1 MSGVI
6 LTNARHWS
14 TLAAARCLGRHGIKV
29 ACGEEEKLPQSF
41 FPPAACSRYCRERF
55 TYPHYETEPESFI
68 KAICSFANKH
78 KEYDVLMPVA
88 EETCVIAKHISAIR
102 SSAPHLR
109 IPLHEY
115 KYIEIAND
123 KRMIVKIAERIG
135 IPTPRTY
142 VPSSLEEV
150 ERIGES
156 IRYPAVVKLPALSG
170 SRGMAFVENKERL
183 ISTYMGIFDRYNCDD
198 QTYPFIQE
206 RISGNRYE
214 TALLYKE
221 GHVLAQ
227 MTHRSIRELPPGIG
241 PSVVRISERQQ
252 EVELYARK
260 LLEEL
265 HWHGMAT
272 VEFILDANDG
282 RPKIME
288 VNPRFWGSLY
298 QAIAAGV
305 DFPYLLYRM
314 AVEEPTD
321 PVTGYV
327 EGIRTRCLGRDL
339 EAFPSYFRNADN
351 KLKFLL
357 EFLNLSGSRYDDL
370 SITDPLPF
378 LAIPLNA
385 LIRRAKTGRWT
396 AEVVKEK

>member
-1 MSGVI
+1 VSGVI
-6 LTNARHWS
+6 LTNSRQWC
-14 TLAAARCLGRHGIKV
+14 TLAAARCLGRHGLKV
-29 ACGEEEKLPQSF
+29 ACGEQEKLPQSF

-55 TYPHYETEPESFI
+55 TYPAFETEPENFVE
-68 KAICSFANKH
+68 AICSFANKH
-78 KEYDVLMPVA
+78 REYNVLMPVA
-88 EETCVIAKHISAIR
+88 EETYVIAKHINAIR
-102 SSAPHLR
+102 SAAPHLR
-109 IPLHEY
+109 TPLHEY
-115 KYIEIAND
+115 KYIETAND
-123 KRMIVKIAERIG
+123 KRVIAQIAERIG

-142 VPSSLEEV
+142 VPSSPEEV
-150 ERIGES
+150 ERIGELVQ
-156 IRYPAVVKLPALSG
+156 YPAVVKLPALSG
-170 SRGMAFVENKERL
+170 SRGMAFVGNKERL
-183 ISTYMGIFDRYNCDD
+183 VSTYKGIFDRYNCDE
-198 QTYPFIQE
+198 QTHPFIQE
-206 RISGNRYE
+206 RIYGDRYE
-214 TALLYKE
+214 TACLYNQ
-221 GHVLAQ
+221 GHLLAQ
-227 MTHRSIRELPPGIG
+227 MTHRSIREQPPVVG

-265 HWHGMAT
+265 RWHGMAT
-272 VEFILDANDG
+272 VEFILDRSDG

-305 DFPYLLYRM
+305 DFPYLLYKM
-314 AVEEPTD
+314 AVGEPVD
-321 PVTGYV
+321 LVTGCV
-327 EGIRTRCLGRDL
+327 EGIRTRCFGRDL